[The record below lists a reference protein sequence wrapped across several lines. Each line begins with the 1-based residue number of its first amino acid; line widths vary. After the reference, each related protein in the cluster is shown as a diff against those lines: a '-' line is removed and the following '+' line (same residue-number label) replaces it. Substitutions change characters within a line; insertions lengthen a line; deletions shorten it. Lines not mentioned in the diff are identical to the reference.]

1 MTTRVIIYSGK
12 GGTGKTTISAATAAL
27 LAQRGRRTLI
37 VSSDPAHSL
46 ADVLGMAV
54 SREQATEVVPNLY
67 GLEVDTI
74 YEWRRNLGGFQQF
87 VASTYTNRGI
97 DRSTATELSNQ
108 PGLDEILALQRVM
121 LEADSGKWDVIVLD
135 TAPTGNTLR
144 LLAYPELIIGGS
156 LGKKFFRVY
165 RSLSNM
171 ARPFITRS
179 LRRELPD
186 DRFFEEV
193 RSLMDQM
200 NRLSTFLLGPHV
212 SVRLVLNPEKLPIL
226 ETRRAYT
233 FLNLYGILLDAVVIN
248 KILPRYAEL
257 GAYFDYWIDAQQK
270 YIAEIETSFAPTP
283 LFKAFFQDSEPIG
296 VASLQNIGTVTFEEN
311 DPGIVLYAERP
322 IWLEQWND
330 DNELGLYELCLR
342 LPFLDDNA
350 VELERGGTDLTVTI
364 GNERLQRCIALPR
377 ILYNCTLGDHRYEDG
392 VLRLEFR
399 EDTTSYIRETGEV
412 RVEAA

>member
-54 SREQATEVVPNLY
+54 SREQATEIVPNLY

-121 LEADSGKWDVIVLD
+121 LEADSGQWDVIVLD

-233 FLNLYGILLDAVVIN
+233 FLNLYGLLLDAVVIN
-248 KILPRYAEL
+248 KILPQYAEL
-257 GAYFDYWIDAQQK
+257 GAYFNYWIEAQQK
-270 YIAEIETSFAPTP
+270 YITEIETSFAPTP

-296 VASLQNIGTVTFEEN
+296 VASLQDIGAVTFEEN
-311 DPGIVLYAERP
+311 DPGIVLYSERP

-330 DNELGLYELCLR
+330 DDEPGLYELCLR
-342 LPFLDDNA
+342 LPFLDNNA

-377 ILYNCTLGDHRYEDG
+377 ILYNCILGDHRYEDG

-399 EDTTSYIRETGEV
+399 EDTNSYIRETGEV